1 MKHSLEQ
8 LVGHLGK
15 LKERGARSVAVSA
28 KTLESLRSAV
38 SGIKHIETH
47 TEDEEIPQTKEVA
60 IDFVKNESPKE
71 AKEKPVEK
79 TLEKITAFTLP
90 KGSKQERWEY
100 LRDRVTNCPICTAHV
115 KPGKKVVFGVGSLDA
130 EIFFCGEAPGAD
142 EETQGEPFV
151 GKAGQL
157 LTKIIEAMG
166 LKRSAVYIG
175 NIMNWRPEMPTPFGN
190 RPPTQEEMEV
200 CLPYLKAQIEI
211 VQPKVI
217 VALGAT
223 AVSGLLGAAPKRRM
237 GDVRG
242 KWLEFEG
249 TPLMITFHPSYLL
262 RNDTLKTKRM
272 VWEDM
277 MSVMEK
283 IGMPISDK
291 QQQFFLQ
298 K

>member
-1 MKHSLEQ
+1 
-8 LVGHLGK
+8 
-15 LKERGARSVAVSA
+15 
-28 KTLESLRSAV
+28 
-38 SGIKHIETH
+38 
-47 TEDEEIPQTKEVA
+47 
-60 IDFVKNESPKE
+60 
-71 AKEKPVEK
+71 
-79 TLEKITAFTLP
+79 
-90 KGSKQERWEY
+90 
-100 LRDRVTNCPICTAHV
+100 
-115 KPGKKVVFGVGSLDA
+115 
-130 EIFFCGEAPGAD
+130 
-142 EETQGEPFV
+142 
-151 GKAGQL
+151 
-157 LTKIIEAMG
+157 
-166 LKRSAVYIG
+166 
-175 NIMNWRPEMPTPFGN
+175 MPTPFGN

-223 AVSGLLGAAPKRRM
+223 AVSGLLGADPKRRM